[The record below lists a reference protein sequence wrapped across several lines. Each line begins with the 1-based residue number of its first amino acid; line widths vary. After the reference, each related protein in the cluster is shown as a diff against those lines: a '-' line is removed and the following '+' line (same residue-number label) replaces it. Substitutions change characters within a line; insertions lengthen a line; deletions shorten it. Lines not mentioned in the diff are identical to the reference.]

1 MKNILTLVNTISRQL
16 DKGRRGDNAWP
27 LFGLVMRLIQAVS
40 TAIQRMQIEAK
51 AEHIQR
57 WVCIET
63 AAVGTCHR
71 MWLRRDARYSGNAIL
86 PTSSKH
92 IVSQGRTCAR
102 PTYICPNS
110 ALILDRSTIN
120 PEHCDTEFP
129 SEPPRPNNEKS
140 YSILR
145 FELSQISSE

>member
-1 MKNILTLVNTISRQL
+1 MKNFLTVVNAINRQL

-40 TAIQRMQIEAK
+40 TAIRERQVQAK
-51 AEHIQR
+51 AKHIRR
-57 WVCIET
+57 WVCIGM
-63 AAVGTCHR
+63 AAAGTCHR
-71 MWLRRDARYSGNAIL
+71 MWLRKDARYSGNAIP
-86 PTSSKH
+86 PTSSRH
-92 IVSQGRTCAR
+92 IVSQGRMYAR
-102 PTYICPNS
+102 RTYICPNS